1 MISIDDILVSD
12 EILTE
17 YFACDYAVCKGA
29 CCVIGESGAPLEKG
43 EEGALEKAWPAF
55 NPIMTDCGRRC
66 VAAKGLFEIDGDG
79 DMVTSLMEM
88 SPAEREATGNK
99 TLCENPDKPCAF
111 TFFENGNCLC
121 AVERAYILGLSKPG
135 GDGTRDKGNG
145 ESASGS
151 ASVSKGFVKPIS
163 CRLYPIRV
171 ITFSDGSKALN
182 LHRWNLCK
190 CAFEKG
196 RREGIKVYKFLKEPI
211 IAAFGA
217 DFYAQ
222 LSAADGLL
230 EELGPVVSF
239 S

>member
-17 YFACDYAVCKGA
+17 YFACDYDVCKGA
-29 CCVIGESGAPLEKG
+29 CCVVGESGAPVGPGEDGQLE
-43 EEGALEKAWPAF
+43 AAWPAYS
-55 NPIMTDCGRRC
+55 PIMTNCGRKC
-66 VAAKGLFEIDGDG
+66 VAAKGFTEIDGDG
-79 DMVTSLMEM
+79 DMVTPLMAM

-99 TLCENPDKPCAF
+99 TVCESPDKPCAY

-121 AVERAYILGLSKPG
+121 AVERAHI
-135 GDGTRDKGNG
+135 NG
-145 ESASGS
+145 KCE
-151 ASVSKGFVKPIS
+151 FVKPIS

-182 LHRWNLCK
+182 LHRWTLCRD
-190 CAFEKG
+190 AFEKG
-196 RREGIKVYKFLKEPI
+196 RREGVKVYQFLKEPI

-222 LSAADGLL
+222 LSVADALL
-230 EELGPVVSF
+230 EEFKS
-239 S
+239 

>member
-29 CCVIGESGAPLEKG
+29 CCVIGESGAPLEKS
-43 EEGALEKAWPAF
+43 EAEQLEKAWPAF
-55 NPIMTDCGRRC
+55 CPIMTDCGRNC
-66 VAAKGLFEIDGDG
+66 VAEKGLYEIDGDG
-79 DMVTSLMEM
+79 DMVTPLMDM

-111 TFFENGNCLC
+111 TFFEEGNCLC
-121 AVERAYILGLSKPG
+121 AVERAHITGKC
-135 GDGTRDKGNG
+135 D
-145 ESASGS
+145 
-151 ASVSKGFVKPIS
+151 FVKPIS

-230 EELGPVVSF
+230 GELGSAA
-239 S
+239 SLS

>member
-17 YFACDYAVCKGA
+17 YFACDYAECKGA
-29 CCVIGESGAPLEKG
+29 CCVIGESGAPLDRG
-43 EEGALEKAWPAF
+43 EEEALEKAWPAYS
-55 NPIMTDCGRRC
+55 PLLTPQGHSC
-66 VAAKGLFEIDGDG
+66 VRKTGLYEIDGDG
-79 DMVTSLMEM
+79 DMVTPLMDM

-99 TLCENPDKPCAF
+99 TLCENPDNPCAF
-111 TFFENGNCLC
+111 TFFEEGNCLC
-121 AVERAYILGLSKPG
+121 AVERAHITGKC
-135 GDGTRDKGNG
+135 D
-145 ESASGS
+145 
-151 ASVSKGFVKPIS
+151 FVKPIS

-211 IAAFGA
+211 VAAFGA

-230 EELGPVVSF
+230 EELGPAVSL

>member
-29 CCVIGESGAPLEKG
+29 CCVIGESGAPLEKS
-43 EEGALEKAWPAF
+43 EAEQLEKAWPAF
-55 NPIMTDCGRRC
+55 CPIMTDCGRKC

-79 DMVTSLMEM
+79 DMVTPLMDM

-111 TFFENGNCLC
+111 TFFEEGNCLC
-121 AVERAYILGLSKPG
+121 AVERAHI
-135 GDGTRDKGNG
+135 NG
-145 ESASGS
+145 
-151 ASVSKGFVKPIS
+151 KCDFVKPIS

-171 ITFSDGSKALN
+171 ISFSDGSKALN

-230 EELGPVVSF
+230 GELGSAA
-239 S
+239 SLS

>member
-43 EEGALEKAWPAF
+43 EEEALEVAWPAF
-55 NPIMTDCGRRC
+55 SPIMTDCGRRC

-79 DMVTSLMEM
+79 DMVTPLMEM
-88 SPAEREATGNK
+88 SSADRVAAGNK
-99 TLCENPDKPCAF
+99 ALSENPDKPCAF
-111 TFFENGNCLC
+111 TFFEEGNCLC
-121 AVERAYILGLSKPG
+121 AVERAHITGKS
-135 GDGTRDKGNG
+135 D
-145 ESASGS
+145 
-151 ASVSKGFVKPIS
+151 FIKPIS

-171 ITFSDGSKALN
+171 VTFSDSSKALN

-196 RREGIKVYKFLKEPI
+196 RREGIKVYQFLKGSI

-222 LSAADGLL
+222 LSVAASLL
-230 EELGPVVSF
+230 ETVSLQD
-239 S
+239 